1 MINLSFG
8 FIGCGGWARKKY
20 LPYLE
25 KHPEVT
31 VAAFCELVLPKEKTE
46 ISELF
51 PEAKYYETATEMLA
65 SEKLAGVVVTLPH
78 SLHLPRILQALEQG
92 LPVFTDKPAGVTA
105 DEIRQIVAA
114 EAKSGKRVTI
124 GSQRRALPG
133 YTEIKQRLAQSGE
146 QPRWATGTFHFSS
159 YPGWQN
165 TWRNNPQ
172 LAGNPQTKQGVLLDT
187 GYHLIDSLL
196 YILNFPKPLRV
207 FAQANYRDYNV
218 EADVA
223 LTIQFDHELTMQLN
237 VSRDV
242 PPQYEKEGI
251 ALLTD
256 RQYLSFNLN
265 SVNGVKKATLVISD
279 QDSSAQILHYPI
291 TAIAH
296 HPLASF
302 LDYVAGKPYEETWSV
317 ASSLLTLEIID
328 AAYQSIQ
335 TQAVV
340 HL

>member
-1 MINLSFG
+1 MINLTFG

-20 LPYLE
+20 LPYLA

-31 VAAFCELVLPKEKTE
+31 VAAFCELVLPQEKTE
-46 ISELF
+46 ISTLF
-51 PEAKYYETATEMLA
+51 PEAKYYETATQMLA

-78 SLHLPRILQALEQG
+78 SLHLSRILEALNHG

-133 YTEIKQRLAQSGE
+133 YTEIKRRLAQSSE
-146 QPRWATGTFHFSS
+146 RTRWATGTFHFSS

-172 LAGNPQTKQGVLLDT
+172 LSGFPQAKQGVLLDT
-187 GYHLIDSLL
+187 GYHLLDSLL
-196 YILNFPKPLRV
+196 YILDFPKPVLV
-207 FAQANYRDYNV
+207 FAQANYRGYQV
-218 EADVA
+218 ETDVM
-223 LTIQFDHELTMQLN
+223 LTVQFENELTMQLS
-237 VSRDV
+237 VSRDAT
-242 PPQYEKEGI
+242 PHYEKEGI

-256 RQYLSFNLN
+256 QQFLSFNLN
-265 SVNGVKKATLVISD
+265 YVNGVKKATLVISE

-302 LDYVAGKPYEETWSV
+302 LDYVAGNNFEETWSV

-335 TQAVV
+335 SQAVV
-340 HL
+340 RL

>member
-8 FIGCGGWARKKY
+8 FIGCGAWARKKY
-20 LPYLE
+20 LPYLA

-46 ISELF
+46 ISTLF
-51 PEAKYYETATEMLA
+51 PEAKYYDTATEMLA

-78 SLHLPRILQALEQG
+78 SLHLSRILEALNHG

-133 YTEIKQRLAQSGE
+133 YTEIKQRLAQNGE
-146 QPRWATGTFHFSS
+146 PPRWATGTFHFSS
-159 YPGWQN
+159 YPNWQN

-172 LAGNPQTKQGVLLDT
+172 LSGNPEARQGVLLDT

-207 FAQANYRDYNV
+207 FAQANYRGYNV

-223 LTIQFDHELTMQLN
+223 LTIQFDHELTMQLS

-256 RQYLSFNLN
+256 QQYLSFNLN
-265 SVNGVKKATLVISD
+265 SVNGVKLATLVISELNT
-279 QDSSAQILHYPI
+279 SAQILHYPI

-328 AAYQSIQ
+328 AAYQSMQ
-335 TQAVV
+335 TQTVIN
-340 HL
+340 L